1 MPWPVLVVPALL
13 AIIAV
18 AYFVVRRRRIYRP
31 LFTHE
36 HYNEVAGLLVALRES
51 ALDELKLGATSDSAP
66 PALVSSAGLALSY
79 SIARNGELFV
89 HHFAISLPAHRTP
102 HAVGDRFA
110 HFLANRLGLPTDQ
123 VRLGASQST
132 VHHMEFDADRKKHY
146 GIATLPIGPPSE
158 SELEEL
164 RLNKR
169 RIPCHPMD
177 VSDTPN

>member
-1 MPWPVLVVPALL
+1 MLVVLALL

-18 AYFVVRRRRIYRP
+18 AYFVIRRGRIYRP
-31 LFTHE
+31 LFTPE
-36 HYNEVAGLLVALRES
+36 HYDEVAGLLVALRES
-51 ALDELKLGATSDSAP
+51 ALDELKVGATPDSDP

-79 SIARNGELFV
+79 SIAPKGELFV
-89 HHFAISLPAHRTP
+89 HHLAISLPAHITP

-110 HFLANRLGLPTDQ
+110 LFLANRLGVPTDQ

-132 VHHMEFDADRKKHY
+132 VHHMEFDVDGKKNNQL
-146 GIATLPIGPPSE
+146 ATRPIGPPSE

-177 VSDTPN
+177 VSDTPK

>member
-1 MPWPVLVVPALL
+1 MTRHITGTVISAASLL
-13 AIIAV
+13 I
-18 AYFVVRRRRIYRP
+18 
-31 LFTHE
+31 
-36 HYNEVAGLLVALRES
+36 
-51 ALDELKLGATSDSAP
+51 
-66 PALVSSAGLALSY
+66 
-79 SIARNGELFV
+79 
-89 HHFAISLPAHRTP
+89 HHLAISLPAHRTP

-110 HFLANRLGLPTDQ
+110 LFLANRLGLPTDQ

-158 SELEEL
+158 SELEDL

-169 RIPCHPMD
+169 RIPCRPMD